1 MEDKNTTV
9 KKESVPIWEKIR
21 LNDLRGSRVFQ
32 YWRTPIKAVGKREPS
47 SRFCAM
53 DRHKG

>member
-9 KKESVPIWEKIR
+9 KKRERPNLGKIR

>member
-9 KKESVPIWEKIR
+9 KKESVPIWEKYALTIYEAAE
-21 LNDLRGSRVFQ
+21 FQ

>member
-9 KKESVPIWEKIR
+9 KKRASQFGKIR